1 MTDNKTTKKHRL
13 GKKGSNLHKINL
25 DTKNVIK
32 NDITTNNKYLVN
44 INKYIEEQNAKY
56 LQFIKEQN
64 AKFIQTMQEKYL
76 ADKARNEYLE
86 RMKQRQQTAKTAKTT
101 QKRKRSSKSSN
112 KNKSSSKNKK
122 KTDIRFL
129 LN

>member
-1 MTDNKTTKKHRL
+1 MVDNKTTKKHRL

-25 DTKNVIK
+25 DTKSVIK
-32 NDITTNNKYLVN
+32 NDITTNNKYLVDV
-44 INKYIEEQNAKY
+44 NKYIEEQNAKY

-64 AKFIQTMQEKYL
+64 AKFIQTMQEKYR

-86 RMKQRQQTAKTAKTT
+86 RMKQKQQTAKTT

-112 KNKSSSKNKK
+112 KNSSKNKK